1 MHRTD
6 AEDSTVDGK
15 FSDGDPGTGAQATVL
30 GSKWLNNTQ
39 EELCTVVET
48 AGLTLNAAANDQLLL
63 AIRRLIRQEMQPIGS
78 FWITT
83 LATTAA
89 TYWGFGT
96 WVKRTGALYGQ
107 TDGDSQFAN
116 PGPVGS
122 TNHKHSTGDHALTA
136 AQMAAHVHAYR
147 DRYHAEHA
155 TTLSSGGATNWEF
168 MVPGNYNN
176 NIGTNGSDNDNSA
189 FAYIDSTT
197 NVNAGAGNPHNHG
210 DTGDAVALPRG
221 RVVYIWE
228 RTA

>member
-6 AEDSTVDGK
+6 ADAATVDGK

-39 EELCTVVET
+39 EELCTVVEA
-48 AGLTLNAAANDQLLL
+48 AGFTLSDAASNQLLL

-83 LATTAA
+83 ITTPAA

-107 TDGDSQFAN
+107 ADGDPQFADL
-116 PGPVGS
+116 GAAGEL
-122 TNHKHSTGDHALTA
+122 NHVHGTGDHALTGLENGPH
-136 AQMAAHVHAYR
+136 AHTYR
-147 DRYHAEHA
+147 DRYLSETLA
-155 TTLSSGGATNWEF
+155 TLSGQGAPFIENQPVGFNAQT
-168 MVPGNYNN
+168 GSDGSDTNN
-176 NIGTNGSDNDNSA
+176 NAWAYYTGTSEGSG
-189 FAYIDSTT
+189 T
-197 NVNAGAGNPHNHG
+197 GQPHNHG
-210 DTGDAVALPRG
+210 DTGDAAALPRG